1 MTWKLEEITYKTVKD
16 TKYEVAVL
24 PVGSTEPHNYHIPY
38 GSDTFHSTR
47 IAERI
52 CEAAVRMGAKVVL
65 LPTIPYGVVANLMK
79 FPLAINVHQ
88 ETLNRMV
95 KDILYSLE
103 QHGIFK
109 LVIFNGHGGNDFKPL
124 LREVY
129 GATKVFVCAIDW
141 WKVGQNLYKTIFES
155 PDDHAG
161 EMETSV
167 DMALFGHL
175 IHLSDAADGAT
186 SPTRF
191 EAINKGWVM
200 ITRPWHLL
208 TESSGAGDPR
218 KASVEKGEKYIGI
231 VVERISRFI
240 EELSN
245 AKMDERF
252 PF

>member
-1 MTWKLEEITYKTVKD
+1 MTWKLEETTYKTVKD

-38 GSDTFHSTR
+38 GSDTFHSSN

-52 CEAAVRMGAKVVL
+52 CRKSVEMGAKVIL
-65 LPTIPYGVVANLMK
+65 LPTIPYGVVTNLMK

-88 ETLNRMV
+88 ETVNRMI
-95 KDILYSLE
+95 KDIMYSLE
-103 QHGIFK
+103 QHGILK

-129 GATKVFVCAIDW
+129 GSTKSFVCAIDY
-141 WKVGQNLYKTIFES
+141 WKVGQDVYKDIFEN

-167 DMALFGHL
+167 GMALFGHL
-175 IHLSDAADGAT
+175 IHFSDAGDGMT
-186 SPTRF
+186 KPTRF

-218 KASVEKGEKYIGI
+218 KASAEKGEKYVD
-231 VVERISRFI
+231 VVVHRISRFI
-240 EELSN
+240 KELSD
-245 AKMDERF
+245 AKMDDRF